1 MPVRAL
7 GNDVHT
13 YNATNITAYLD
24 QASLDMLVEALDVT
38 NLASSG
44 MTYTPGVFGAEVPIG
59 GAWDIAIDN
68 VFGADTIT
76 PPTTTLRTYV
86 RQVGPS
92 GNRATYTWTGSA
104 TVGAFISEYKIF
116 TDKVT
121 GILKWSGKLTISG
134 SPVRS

>member
-59 GAWDIAIDN
+59 GAWDKAIDD
-68 VFGADTIT
+68 VFGADTVS

-86 RQVGPS
+86 RQVGPVS
-92 GNRATYTWTGSA
+92 NRVTYTWTGSS

-134 SPVRS
+134 SPVRA